1 MRLIKSA
8 IRSLS
13 RFRRCRSGATA
24 VDFALSFPVA
34 IVFVTGIIELGVM
47 MFTSVIVEGGLREAS
62 RYGITGAGNTAA
74 EREQAVRDIIIRH
87 SAGMID
93 PDTVQIDF
101 LEYDSFDQIGQGETC
116 LVDTCDASSPAADF
130 EDQNG
135 NGTFDE
141 DLGVPGLG
149 GPASIVL
156 YNIDYEWEMVTGLF
170 QTFIGTN
177 GKLEMSSSIAVRNE
191 PFNDGGGGGGS
202 TL

>member
-1 MRLIKSA
+1 MRFITSA

-13 RFRRCRSGATA
+13 LFRRCRSGATA

-34 IVFVTGIIELGVM
+34 IIFVTGIIELGVM

-62 RYGITGAGNTAA
+62 RYGVTGNGGTPT
-74 EREQAVRDIIIRH
+74 EREQAVRDIVMRH

-93 PDTVQIDF
+93 PATVDISF
-101 LEYDSFDQIGQGETC
+101 LEYNSFEQVGQGETC
-116 LVDTCDASSPAADF
+116 LAASCDASSPATDF

-135 NGTFDE
+135 NGTYDE

-149 GPASIVL
+149 GPRSIIL
-156 YNIDYEWEMVTGLF
+156 YQIDYEWEMVTGLF

-177 GKLEMSSSIAVRNE
+177 GKMAMSSSIAVRNE
-191 PFNDGGGGGGS
+191 PFGGTGES
-202 TL
+202 SL